1 MTRQKDRTERGSRSV
16 SSKGLKDL
24 VKNGRDYSKPTLNE
38 QLEEARGEKK
48 RSPWMK
54 IVSVPMGGLNKK
66 K

>member
-1 MTRQKDRTERGSRSV
+1 MARRNDRQERGSKSV

-38 QLEEARGEKK
+38 QLEEAGE
-48 RSPWMK
+48 RRHGSWMN
-54 IVSVPMGGLNKK
+54 IISVPMGGLNKK

>member
-1 MTRQKDRTERGSRSV
+1 MARQKDRKERGSQSV
-16 SSKGLKDL
+16 SSRGLKDL

-38 QLEEARGEKK
+38 QMEKARGEKK

-54 IVSVPMGGLNKK
+54 IISVPMGWLNKK